1 MCFYFINKGF
11 FLVLTKFTKIF
22 LFLLFSTYCFAH
34 GMSESEKQII
44 LEGGNL
50 HFIYIGAVHMFFGY
64 DHLLFVLGV
73 IFLLKSF
80 KDILKYVTAFTLGHS
95 ITLIIATFNS
105 IAINYYLIDAII
117 ALSVCFI
124 GYVNIKILKNQFTY
138 SSNMI
143 LMIFGLGLIHGLGLS
158 TRLQQLQLNSDDLL
172 LNILSFNLGI
182 ELGQIIALVIML
194 FFINILR
201 KSKNFKAFSFS
212 INIFI
217 IIAGIYF
224 FIVQVYEYKNSLNIQ
239 SEQVLNNWDE
249 EIKIIIPANGDKEYK
264 FRIEKDKEIEFSWS
278 VSNKVNLYYDYH
290 GDPDGAVNGYFQSY
304 KESTQSSDNGQLIAP
319 FSGIHGWY
327 WKNETA
333 FDVIITLKVKGDY
346 KRLDL

>member
-1 MCFYFINKGF
+1 
-11 FLVLTKFTKIF
+11 LVLNKFFKIF

-44 LEGGNL
+44 SEGGNL
-50 HFIYIGAVHMFFGY
+50 HFVYIGAVHMLWGY

-80 KDILKYVTAFTLGHS
+80 KDIVKYITAFTLGHS

-124 GYVNIKILKNQFTY
+124 GYVNIKTLKNQFEHRV
-138 SSNMI
+138 NMI
-143 LMIFGLGLIHGLGLS
+143 FVIFSLGLIHGLGLS
-158 TRLQQLQLNSDDLL
+158 TRLQQLQLSSDNLL

-182 ELGQIIALVIML
+182 ELGQIIALLIML

-201 KSKNFKAFSFS
+201 KSKNFKSFSFS

-217 IIAGIYF
+217 IFAGIYF
-224 FIVQVYEYKNSLNIQ
+224 FIVQVYEYKNSLNTQ
-239 SEQVLNNWDE
+239 YSQVLNKWNE
-249 EIKIIIPANGDKEYK
+249 EIKIIIPSHGDKEYK
-264 FRIEKDKEIEFSWS
+264 FRIEKDRQIEFEWS
-278 VSNKVNLYYDYH
+278 VSNDVNLYFDYH
-290 GDPDGAVNGYFQSY
+290 GDPDGAVNGYFKSY
-304 KESTQSSDNGQLIAP
+304 KESTQSSDRGKLIAP
-319 FSGIHGWY
+319 FTGIHGWY
-327 WKNETA
+327 WKNDTQ